1 MFRIV
6 LVAVFAMLFA
16 SNSLAQKSAAQPEP
30 IFQSGKKLYQ
40 ICQNKEAFPDGFC
53 LGYVVGIADA
63 LTGPSKGYRG
73 RTFCIPVGSIQN
85 QIEFAVKK
93 WLESNPDKRHLNAP
107 DLVAW
112 ALSEAFPCRR

>member
-6 LVAVFAMLFA
+6 FVAVVAMLFA
-16 SNSLAQKSAAQPEP
+16 NISFAQKPASVPEP
-30 IFQSGKKLYQ
+30 IFQSGNKLYQ
-40 ICQNKEAFPDGFC
+40 ICQSKDAFPDGFC
-53 LGYVVGIADA
+53 LGYVIGIADA

-85 QIEFAVKK
+85 QIEDAVKT
-93 WLESNPDKRHLNAP
+93 WLGSNPDKRHINAP

-112 ALSEAFPCRR
+112 ALSEAFPCR